1 MKYNIST
8 YSDADVTTTTVE
20 KDITLSKDSQ
30 SIIFQMFSKN
40 IYSNPIGSVVREI
53 TSNCFDSH
61 VEAGVKDMP
70 VVIKKSLDKETN
82 THYISFIDFGVGMSP
97 QRIDKIFSIMFSSTK
112 RDSNEQIGAFGLGS
126 KTPLAYKRST
136 GLGEGEYD
144 NSYFIITNYSNT
156 KYIYQVYEGNS
167 SPRISLLHEEPT
179 TEGNGTEIRI
189 PVLKKDVETFAR
201 EMERQLYYF
210 ENIVFEGF
218 DDYNVSRYVE
228 NDYQIL
234 QAKSFFFRGMA
245 YNSTIHV
252 CLGRVAYPIDYSAL
266 GLDGYNYRIPIA
278 LKLNVGDIGV
288 TVSRESLDYSEKTIK
303 VLKEKLELAKQ
314 EIVSMLSKQYDNVV
328 TLEDYFEVK
337 NNFGVLKLA
346 GKDIN
351 LSNFIDKKSVNFENF
366 MFKDLDLVDF
376 PQHKNLYNALFEN
389 KRYGTKEPVYS
400 STFSGGYDDLKK
412 YNEKL
417 YFVDGFFNRKVIKQ
431 SYLKSKHQRYYII
444 SKRDLRNQSV
454 LYTLANLFGK
464 NVSDLVEI
472 DATTNE
478 RSTTPFYERLLQVRD
493 EYFAIIQ
500 KHCTDYDTLEV
511 PDEFVVSRKRE
522 KLDANVLKS
531 SIPIKFMGGYSKTR
545 VQVKDLVDFNRT
557 IFYGT
562 MEDEY
567 DLNVAH
573 RLFKSLFNADD
584 IITNY
589 GSYYY
594 NRNNKTSFDMTNKR
608 GIMFVMVAK
617 NNQKIFQHCKKAYH
631 VSKFKHKMLYRKE
644 DLVMNYYNVHVLLNK
659 YDEINRFYKSKNLA
673 YINQEWSDFAQQIKF
688 DIERIPAI
696 AKKTEFK
703 YLSYELGK
711 YFDLSKAKSVDKNL
725 LERIEKLNKLEE
737 TNDKIFDYIRMSYGG
752 EYLSTEP
759 LLVEILK
766 KVMIF
771 DI

>member
-1 MKYNIST
+1 MKINLTEFS
-8 YSDADVTTTTVE
+8 
-20 KDITLSKDSQ
+20 SQ
-30 SIIFQMFSKN
+30 SVETSGIAAKKMRLSEHAQSMVFQMFTKN
-40 IYSNPIGSVVREI
+40 VYSNPIGTIVREI

-61 VEAGVKDMP
+61 VEAGVTDTP
-70 VVIKKSLDKETN
+70 VVIRKSVDNETD

-97 QRIDKIFSIMFSSTK
+97 HRVENIYGVYFESTK
-112 RDSNEQIGAFGLGS
+112 RVDNEQIGGWGIGAKSVLS
-126 KTPLAYKRST
+126 YKRST

-144 NSYFIITNYSNT
+144 NSFYVITNFDGR
-156 KYIYQVYEGNS
+156 KYVYMVYEGS
-167 SPRISLLHEEPT
+167 ESPEIAPLHEEPT

-201 EMERQLYYF
+201 EMQRQLYYF

-218 DDYNVSRYVE
+218 DDYSRYVE

-234 QAKSFFFRGMA
+234 QAKSFFFRGTSYDSA
-245 YNSTIHV
+245 IHV

-617 NNQKIFQHCKKAYH
+617 NNMKIFQHCKKAYH
-631 VSKFKHKMLYRKE
+631 VSEFKHKMLYRKE
-644 DLVMNYYNVHVLLNK
+644 DLIMNYYNVDVLLNK

-673 YINQEWSDFAQQIKF
+673 YINQEWSDFAQQVKF

-696 AKKTEFK
+696 VKKTEFK
-703 YLSYELGK
+703 YLSNELGK

-725 LERIEKLNKLEE
+725 LERVEKLNKLDE
-737 TNDKIFDYIRMSYGG
+737 TNTKIFEYIRMSYGG